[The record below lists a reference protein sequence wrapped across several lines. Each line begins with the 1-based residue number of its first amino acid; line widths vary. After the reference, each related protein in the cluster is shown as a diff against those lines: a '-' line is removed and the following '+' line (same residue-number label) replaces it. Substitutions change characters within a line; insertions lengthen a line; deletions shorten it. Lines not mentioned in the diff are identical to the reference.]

1 MRSTESQNNFGCFS
15 TPPSRI
21 PNSAPIARMT
31 KFCIAVTVLCV
42 VFRLVEWM
50 HRMGLDVLVD
60 TIQYGYIRMQWWIW
74 MLMLAVDVGDGNGA
88 DALIDGNSFSGLIVA
103 LRSLCCAQ
111 FCHLHLC

>member
-1 MRSTESQNNFGCFS
+1 
-15 TPPSRI
+15 
-21 PNSAPIARMT
+21 
-31 KFCIAVTVLCV
+31 
-42 VFRLVEWM
+42 
-50 HRMGLDVLVD
+50 MGLDVLVD

-111 FCHLHLC
+111 FCHLHLR